1 MQLESRPFAGPLIE
15 RARDPELERARLWV
29 VLSTIVIN
37 IICVG
42 LLAFVPWSSWRTGA
56 GLNLIDNAILITFIV
71 IRRDRFLANLMLFGL
86 AVGFVELFSDA
97 WLVDLIKT
105 LDYSIGIDGSGLN
118 PMIWRSPIWMPFAWQ
133 VVAVQFGYLGLRLF
147 ERLGWAGLLIVGVL
161 GAINIPYYEEM
172 AVRIRWWRYYD
183 CAMFL
188 HTPYAI
194 IVGEFLIAMYL
205 GYAARWT
212 RAERFGRSLLAGM
225 SAGAAI
231 FIGYAVPYWV
241 ISRWF

>member
-1 MQLESRPFAGPLIE
+1 METLTTPLLSDAVADPTIE
-15 RARDPELERARLWV
+15 PDRLRV
-29 VLSTIVIN
+29 VLATIIIN
-37 IICVG
+37 VVCVG

-56 GLNLIDNAILITFIV
+56 GLNLIDNALLLAFII

-86 AVGFVELFSDA
+86 ALGFVELASDA
-97 WLVDLIKT
+97 WLVDVLKT
-105 LDYSIGIDGSGLN
+105 LDYSNGVDRAGWN

-133 VVAVQFGYLGLRLF
+133 VVAVQFGYLGLRLY
-147 ERLGWAGLLIVGVL
+147 ERWSWRGLLLVGLL

-172 AVRIRWWRYYD
+172 ALRINWWRYGN
-183 CAMFL
+183 CAMLL

-212 RAERFGRSLLAGM
+212 RAERFGRSLFAGVT
-225 SAGAAI
+225 AGAAI
-231 FIGYAVPYWV
+231 FVGYAVPYWI
-241 ISRWF
+241 ISNWL